1 MNINNKILYILCFI
15 LLLASG
21 CASTLDKGDVAIKEK
36 EILTVYPDGSMV
48 FNERTMN
55 EEDVIIYP
63 DGRGGERAAVK
74 MRVPLYRRNRSAV
87 DQSPYFYRDTII
99 VERKPLADQDKELLT
114 E

>member
-1 MNINNKILYILCFI
+1 MNIHNKILYVLCFI
-15 LLLASG
+15 LLLTNG
-21 CASTLDKGDVAIKEK
+21 CASTLDKGVAAKKEK

-48 FNERTMN
+48 LNDRAIN

-74 MRVPLYRRNRSAV
+74 LLVPLHRNRRSTV
-87 DQSPYFYRDTII
+87 ERSPHFYRDTIV
-99 VERKPLADQDKELLT
+99 VERKPLADQE